1 MTFCTAIFLTSIKS
15 NISIISPHKMVL
27 ILTQIKRNSY
37 QTATLKSRRALLSDV
52 FLSVLSFRFPI
63 IRAQDTW

>member
-27 ILTQIKRNSY
+27 ILIQIRWYSY
-37 QTATLKSRRALLSDV
+37 QTATPKSRRALLSDV